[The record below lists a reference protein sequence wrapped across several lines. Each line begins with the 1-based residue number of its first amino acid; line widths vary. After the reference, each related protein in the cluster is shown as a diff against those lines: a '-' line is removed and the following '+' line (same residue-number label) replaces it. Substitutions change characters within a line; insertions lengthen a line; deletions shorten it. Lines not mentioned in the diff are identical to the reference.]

1 MTLPTVL
8 VEELARTLEQ
18 ETGIW
23 LDGGLGVRLE
33 DGVDAAARQAG
44 ETPGD
49 FARRVVAREPAAF
62 AAFLEHVVVTESA
75 FWRHPEQLS
84 AVARIACAADRP
96 VAIWSAGC
104 AAGEEA
110 YSVAI
115 ALLEAG
121 REGCGDRILGT
132 DVSSRALATA
142 RAGVYGP
149 RAFRRM
155 PPELAERWFEGRVE
169 RRVRSAVRDLVSFE
183 RHNLASEAPPAGP
196 FDVVLCRNVLIYFG
210 SAAAAAAVR
219 RLAGALR
226 PGGVLVFG
234 PVELPAACP
243 RTSSAPRSGA
253 LEGAAGADLEW
264 IPGGGTTLLRRR
276 AGPGA

>member
-1 MTLPTVL
+1 MSLPTAL
-8 VEELARTLEQ
+8 VDDLARTLEQ
-18 ETGIW
+18 ETGIR
-23 LDGGLGVRLE
+23 LDGGLGVRLL
-33 DGVDAAARQAG
+33 DGVHAAAQQAG
-44 ETPGD
+44 EPPGE
-49 FARRVVAREPAAF
+49 FARRVVARDPAAF

-84 AVARIACAADRP
+84 AVARIARDAARP

-104 AAGEEA
+104 ASGEEA

-132 DVSSRALATA
+132 DVSARALGAA

-155 PPELAERWFEGRVE
+155 PPELAERWFDGRGE
-169 RRVRSAVRDLVSFE
+169 RRVRPAVRELVSFE
-183 RHNLASEAPPAGP
+183 RHNLASDPPPAGC

-226 PGGVLVFG
+226 PGGVLLFG
-234 PVELPAACP
+234 PVELPV
-243 RTSSAPRSGA
+243 
-253 LEGAAGADLEW
+253 AAGADLEW

-276 AGPGA
+276 GGAGA